1 MCTGVI
7 DYLRLYDRMKQ
18 AESALKSMTGAHGE
32 QTVIEPTEYRQR
44 FQASWRRSFPYLPP
58 DLFSMVGDRMTPR
71 VEAPWLD

>member
-1 MCTGVI
+1 MI

-44 FQASWRRSFPYLPP
+44 FQRRMDGYVPTVPTMFTDTAEDQDNGP
-58 DLFSMVGDRMTPR
+58 
-71 VEAPWLD
+71 